1 MHKSWGNAIELN
13 EALERM
19 GADVMRWLY
28 CDQTPSQPLR
38 FGFGMAEEVK
48 KELLTFWNSVSFF
61 VTYANIAGFE
71 PGVAGAETRSRSTAG
86 SPRAPRSS
94 SATRPTR
101 TSVTGRRT

>member
-1 MHKSWGNAIELN
+1 
-13 EALERM
+13 M

-61 VTYANIAGFE
+61 ITYANIAGFDPRPRR
-71 PGVAGAETRSRSTAG
+71 PGRRSRSTAG
-86 SPRAPRSS
+86 SPPAPRSS

-101 TSVTGRRT
+101 TSAAGRPT